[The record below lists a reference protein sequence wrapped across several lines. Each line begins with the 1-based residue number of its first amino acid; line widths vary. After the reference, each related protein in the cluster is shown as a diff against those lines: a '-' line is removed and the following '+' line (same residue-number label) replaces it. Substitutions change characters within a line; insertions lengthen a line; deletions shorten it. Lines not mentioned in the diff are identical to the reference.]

1 MATWTKPDDGTKTVS
16 GCIVGKPLII
26 GHKAL
31 PKDDA
36 NGSWC
41 MINTVSGAKMGM
53 TQNSAYVIGTF
64 EDAGNGFTCGGV
76 NTFIIVPTATSVVL
90 QIGGA
95 DNDDELYVYQ

>member
-1 MATWTKPDDGTKTVS
+1 MATWTKPADGQKTVT

-31 PKDDA
+31 SKTDA

-53 TQNSAYVIGTF
+53 TQNSAYMIGTF
-64 EDAGNGFTCGGV
+64 DYRDAFDGAGN
-76 NTFIIVPTATSVVL
+76 NTFIVVPTATSVVL
-90 QIGGA
+90 QISGA

>member
-1 MATWTKPDDGTKTVS
+1 MATWTKPADGQKTVT

-31 PKDDA
+31 SSVVS
-36 NGSWC
+36 GSWC
-41 MINTVSGAKMGM
+41 CINTVSGAKMGI
-53 TQNSAYVIGTF
+53 TQNGVYVIGTSEITNTF
-64 EDAGNGFTCGGV
+64 EVGGS
-76 NTFIIVPTATSVVL
+76 NTFIVVPTATSVVL